1 MNRRTTATGTRTV
14 TVGIIQHTPIRLTGE
29 AMAGDRDRTLGGL
42 GLGAIATAGPRR
54 GRGDIPSGTHTLGVI
69 ATVGRQGTTG
79 IIIITRSSARIIV
92 GDAPRF

>member
-1 MNRRTTATGTRTV
+1 MVTDTPTAMVGTTRL
-14 TVGIIQHTPIRLTGE
+14 TPIHLTGMV
-29 AMAGDRDRTLGGL
+29 MAGDRDPTLGDPA
-42 GLGAIATAGPRR
+42 LGAMSTPGPRR